1 MHVVLSTYDSRGGVE
16 PLIGLAVRLQ
26 GHGVR
31 VTVCAPADDPQRFAA
46 AGVALLPVGD
56 PVTAPK
62 RGTIK
67 ERAAALIAEQFAKL
81 PAADLILATGILPA
95 VLGAR
100 SVAELRGI
108 PYVYAA
114 FQPNSLPSP
123 HHAPITRPGVTPAGT
138 DNRTLW
144 KQDADA
150 ANDLFRDVLNAER
163 AGHGLPPVAEVRDY
177 GFTELPWLA
186 TDSLLGPWPEPS
198 ELEVIQTGTWILP
211 DEGPL
216 ADEVE
221 NFLDDGEPPVYV
233 GFGSMPMGEAGRAA
247 VEAVRAQGHRVILS
261 RGWAGRGDESGLAGL
276 GDESG
281 LAGLGDE
288 ARRGGLGADDC
299 LVIGEA
305 SHPALFRRVAAV
317 VHHGGSGTTHT
328 AARAGAPQVIV
339 PHSGDQPYWA
349 SRVTALGIGASG
361 DSLETAL
368 KTALSPETAATAAAV
383 SAAMFADGAAAAA
396 EMLIEEYRQ

>member
-31 VTVCAPADDPQRFAA
+31 VTVGAPADDPERFAA
-46 AGVALLPVGD
+46 AGVTLLPVGE
-56 PVTAPK
+56 PVRAPK
-62 RGTIK
+62 TGTIRD
-67 ERAAALIAEQFAKL
+67 RAAALIAEQFAKL
-81 PAADLILATGILPA
+81 PEADLIVATGILPS

-100 SVAELRGI
+100 SVAESRGI

-123 HHAPITRPGVTPAGT
+123 HHAPITRPGVTPAGA
-138 DNRTLW
+138 DNRALW
-144 KQDADA
+144 EQDARA
-150 ANDLFRDVLNAER
+150 ANELFRDLLNAER
-163 AGHGLPPVAEVRDY
+163 AGHGLPPVGNVRDH

-198 ELEVIQTGTWILP
+198 ELEVVQTGTWILP

-216 ADEVE
+216 SDELE
-221 NFLDDGEPPVYV
+221 DFLDDGEPPVYV
-233 GFGSMPMGEAGRAA
+233 GFGSMPMGDAGRAA

-261 RGWAGRGDESGLAGL
+261 RGWAGL
-276 GDESG
+276 
-281 LAGLGDE
+281 E
-288 ARRGGLGADDC
+288 AEDC

-339 PHSGDQPYWA
+339 PYSGDQPYWA
-349 SRVTALGIGASG
+349 SRVTALGIGAASSDG
-361 DSLETAL
+361 SIETAL

-383 SAAMFADGAAAAA
+383 AAAMVEDGAAVAA
-396 EMLIEEYRQ
+396 EMLIEEYRR